1 MLNVVLTSFFIIK
14 LVELTRFL
22 VNSFYVLILYLEPWR
37 YTMEMAEW
45 LWRWT
50 PDQTFVGSNNLADDF
65 LSVSDLFF

>member
-1 MLNVVLTSFFIIK
+1 MLKVVLTSFFIIK

-22 VNSFYVLILYLEPWR
+22 VNSFYVLRFYLGPWK

-50 PDQTFVGSNNLADDF
+50 LVGSNTLADDF
-65 LSVSDLFF
+65 LSVSDFFFKLQ